1 MNKDYNVKGTP
12 LPIKNGDKIKY
23 RCNKWPKWQSN
34 DVSCHWKYKYVS
46 FGSMFYDGKDW
57 ILFEREDYLGGYYF
71 MITLEDLLQ
80 LEKKHTGDGRFP
92 FKLTKEDSLKIYDVA
107 CKDWKSK
114 LAKKWGE
121 EMFIYNYTSITKE
134 FYDEMRNAC
143 NSKQHKVLDEIFGVD
158 DEIDFSILNNIDVFY
173 VECKSGNTY
182 LFKGKDAFT
191 KDTKTTKIF
200 TFQTNR
206 TEINWVCAEE
216 AVKELRLA
224 TKEEIELFNQH
235 FNPCPYKDGEL
246 IFVKDDSWGIW
257 QLRYATGE
265 IRNNEVAAYMSQKTS
280 GDYATYKYHA
290 PATGV
295 KLPK

>member
-12 LPIKNGDKIKY
+12 LPIKNGDKISY
-23 RCNKWPKWQSN
+23 RCNQWGKN
-34 DVSCHWKYKYVS
+34 THNTVFCHWTYKYVS

-57 ILFEREDYLGGYYF
+57 ILFEREGYSEDYLF
-71 MITLEDLLQ
+71 MITLTDLLE

-92 FKLTKEDSLKIYDVA
+92 FILTKEDSLKIYDVA
-107 CKDWKSK
+107 CQSWKSR

-121 EMFIYNYTSITKE
+121 EMFINNHISITKE

-143 NSKQHKVLDEIFGVD
+143 DSKQHKVLDEIFGVD
-158 DEIDFSILNNIDVFY
+158 NEIDFSILNDTDVFY
-173 VECKSGNTY
+173 VKCDTGNDY

-191 KDTKTTKIF
+191 KCTQTTNILSLKDNTKS
-200 TFQTNR
+200 
-206 TEINWVCAEE
+206 INWICGNE

>member
-12 LPIKNGDKIKY
+12 LPIKNGDKIEY
-23 RCNKWPKWQSN
+23 RCNKWPKWESN
-34 DVSCHWKYKYVS
+34 TVSYIWKFKYVS
-46 FGSMFYDGKDW
+46 FGSMIYDGKEW

-107 CKDWKSK
+107 CQSWKSK

-121 EMFIYNYTSITKE
+121 EMFINNHTSITKE

-143 NSKQHKVLDEIFGVD
+143 DSKQHKVLDEIFGVD
-158 DEIDFSILNNIDVFY
+158 DEIDFSILNDTDVFY

-191 KDTKTTKIF
+191 KCTQTTNILSLKDNTKS
-200 TFQTNR
+200 
-206 TEINWVCAEE
+206 INWICENE
-216 AVKELRLA
+216 DVKELRLA